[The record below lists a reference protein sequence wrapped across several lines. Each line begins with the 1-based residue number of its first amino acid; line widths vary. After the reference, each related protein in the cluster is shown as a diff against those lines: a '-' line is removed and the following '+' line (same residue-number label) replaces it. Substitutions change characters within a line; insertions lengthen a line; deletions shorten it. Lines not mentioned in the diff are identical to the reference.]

1 MVLTK
6 DLRFMLGDSKRAI
19 TTMTVPFIISYLVVQ
34 INIFADISWCS
45 GLGSDAS
52 SAISSIFPLYWIIAG
67 MGTGI
72 NVGASTSISR
82 RIGSGAKFKADSIAT
97 QTIVLAV
104 LTGLVISPVLYF
116 MTDPI
121 IIWIGADS
129 VDCLCRKYIDPVTM
143 FGTVIVL
150 NGSIIGILN
159 SEGAINKSMTVLL
172 TAAILNIILDPIFIY
187 GLDMGLSGAGYATV
201 ISSAIST
208 AVGLQWY
215 LRNKMYINVSLS
227 NFHFKV
233 DEMEDILFVGTPR
246 AVESTLINVLSLVQR
261 IFIVSIAGT
270 IGTVFYSV
278 PWRYV
283 AIAMVISQAIGSA
296 LIPVCSAALGGNN
309 YTKAEIGYKYAT
321 KITVLY
327 MTIFAIIVFMF
338 AEVCVLPF
346 SYSDTMI
353 PYRSE
358 LAHALRIY
366 ALFFPFMGLLDVGS
380 SILQSLRMAHISMIL
395 ALIRGIILVG
405 LLALPSYFI
414 FQVTMGYIYWSLLA
428 IEVFGGISV
437 IGIAFI
443 EIQSCKKRN
452 MTSLQQS
459 H

>member
-19 TTMTVPFIISYLVVQ
+19 TTMTIPFIISYLVVQ

-67 MGTGI
+67 LGTGI

-82 RIGSGAKFKADSIAT
+82 SIGSGSKFKADSIAT
-97 QTIVLAV
+97 QTIALSI
-104 LTGLVISPVLYF
+104 LTGIVISPVLYF
-116 MTDPI
+116 MTEPI
-121 IIWIGADS
+121 ISWIGADS
-129 VDCLCRKYIDPVTM
+129 MSYLCRQYIDPVTI
-143 FGTVIVL
+143 FGTILVL

-159 SEGAINKSMTVLL
+159 SEGATKKSMIVLL
-172 TAAILNIILDPIFIY
+172 TAAVLNIILDPILIY
-187 GLDMGLSGAGYATV
+187 GLNMGLSGAGYSTV
-201 ISSAIST
+201 ISSTIST
-208 AVGLQWY
+208 IVGLQWY
-215 LRNKMYINVSLS
+215 FRNKMYINVSFS
-227 NFHFKV
+227 NFHFKI
-233 DEMEDILFVGTPR
+233 DEIKDVLFVGTPR

-270 IGTVFYSV
+270 IGVVFYSV

-321 KITVLY
+321 KMTVLS
-327 MTIFAIIVFMF
+327 MTAFAILVFIF

-346 SYSDTMI
+346 SYADTMT

-358 LAHALRIY
+358 LAHGLRIY

-395 ALIRGIILVG
+395 ALIRGVILVG
-405 LLALPSYFI
+405 LLAFPSYFM

-437 IGIAFI
+437 IGIAFT
-443 EIQSCKKRN
+443 EIQSYKKRN
-452 MTSLQQS
+452 NESLQ
-459 H
+459 